1 MLLNDSDTDATT
13 VSVSANMSITKTDSA
28 DPVSQG
34 QSYTYTL
41 TPRNNGPQALTG
53 TDVITVVDNIPLGM
67 RLRSI
72 PTGTGWTCSSSGG
85 ATFPQNGPVD
95 VTCTRTG
102 SLAINTNAAYNYSPC
117 FSN

>member
-1 MLLNDSDTDATT
+1 
-13 VSVSANMSITKTDSA
+13 MSITKTDSA

-72 PTGTGWTCSSSGG
+72 PTGMGWTCSSSGG

-102 SLAINTNAAYNYSPC
+102 
-117 FSN
+117 